1 MKDMKDISASAQE
14 ALEHARDKAFGKVK
28 SGIQEPSVHK
38 ILIPN
43 PRRLNPYDSKKFQF

>member
-28 SGIQEPSVHK
+28 SGIQTHCKKLLGQISATK
-38 ILIPN
+38 T
-43 PRRLNPYDSKKFQF
+43 RTSKSLK